1 MTEFDK
7 KFQLFKYKIIAWYA
21 ILKMVLVKVFMQK
34 DWFDENFTCFQVQGT
49 CMNEG
54 FQDDKGVLERENNV
68 PSSNEKLMSIM

>member
-1 MTEFDK
+1 
-7 KFQLFKYKIIAWYA
+7 
-21 ILKMVLVKVFMQK
+21 MQK